1 MSDMRDVYE
10 IFTYLL
16 VIIFSSIIMVAW
28 LKRKGKKRSK
38 AESGRLIDVLCE
50 S

>member
-28 LKRKGKKRSK
+28 LKRKARKNRK
-38 AESGRLIDVLCE
+38 
-50 S
+50 

>member
-10 IFTYLL
+10 VMTYLL

-28 LKRKGKKRSK
+28 LKYKSKKK
-38 AESGRLIDVLCE
+38 KQG
-50 S
+50 

>member
-1 MSDMRDVYE
+1 MSDMKDVYE

-28 LKRKGKKRSK
+28 LKRKAKKK
-38 AESGRLIDVLCE
+38 KQG
-50 S
+50 